1 MSSKP
6 LYIGLM
12 SGTSV
17 DAIDVALVSFYQKK
31 AKVEGFYEHPIPP
44 NIQHEIS
51 ELCLP
56 GSNEIDRSGELDQAL
71 GELFAQAALSLL
83 EQQGLTSKAIHAIGS
98 HGQTIRHRPKA
109 KHPFTL
115 QIGNPSVIAYRTG
128 ITTVADFRAKDMAA
142 GGQGAPLVPA
152 FHQDQFYKQ
161 GHPRVIL
168 NIGGIA
174 NISLLNEN
182 PKQRLLGFDTGP
194 GNTLMDYLA
203 QKHLNQPYDHDGD
216 WARSGQVSAEL
227 LETLLRHKYFSQNA
241 PKSTGR
247 EEFSPH
253 WLKQIL
259 SSHKNLPAKDIQRT
273 LCELTARSISAAVQQ
288 YAETGSEILLC
299 GGGSK
304 NSLLL
309 ERISALLK
317 GYTLGTTNTAGINAD
332 AVEAAAFAWLAY
344 RTMHSLTGSR
354 GSVTGAKRD
363 LILGGI
369 YPAG

>member
-1 MSSKP
+1 MSSKQ

-17 DAIDVALVSFYQKK
+17 DAIDVALVSFYQDKTEVK
-31 AKVEGFYEHPIPP
+31 AFYEHPIPSS
-44 NIQHEIS
+44 IRHDIS

-56 GSNEIDRSGELDQAL
+56 GPNEIDRSGELDQAL

-83 EQQGLTSKAIHAIGS
+83 EQQGLTSSAIQAIGS

-109 KHPFTL
+109 KRPFTL

-128 ITTVADFRAKDMAA
+128 ITTVANFRAKDIAA

-152 FHQDQFYKQ
+152 FHQDQFFKQ

-182 PKQRLLGFDTGP
+182 PKQHLLGFDTGP
-194 GNTLMDYLA
+194 GNTLMDYWA
-203 QKHLNQPYDHDGD
+203 QKHLNQPYDHDGG
-216 WARSGQVSAEL
+216 WARSGKVSAEL
-227 LETLLRHKYFSQNA
+227 LESLLRYKYFSQNA

-253 WLKQIL
+253 WLKSIL
-259 SSHKNLPAKDIQRT
+259 SSHKNLPAKDIQCT
-273 LCELTARSISAAVQQ
+273 LCELTARSISAAIQQ
-288 YAETGSEILLC
+288 YAEVGSEILLC

-304 NSLLL
+304 NSFLL

-317 GYTLGTTNTAGINAD
+317 GYTLGTTNTAGLNAD

-369 YPAG
+369 YPAE